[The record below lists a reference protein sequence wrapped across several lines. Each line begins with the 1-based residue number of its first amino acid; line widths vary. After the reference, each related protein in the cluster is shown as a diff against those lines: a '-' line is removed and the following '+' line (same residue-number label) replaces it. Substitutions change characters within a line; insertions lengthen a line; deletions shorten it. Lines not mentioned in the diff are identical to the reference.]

1 MWKGKKTIFSFLSS
15 GTNGFFS
22 CEYYQRPFR
31 ALIILFIALQI
42 IPLIIFDNSSFL
54 GPFLQGFG
62 WRATKAKVIMEERVV
77 EEHIHLRTKRMIL
90 KWIFAN
96 DKLAKQQ
103 NCLMCDGKVH
113 RRYVKHHRRSWPGA
127 TLCALIVHCSLIY
140 FSNWLYFHWS
150 FCFHYQFLQGCR
162 ICLCC

>member
-1 MWKGKKTIFSFLSS
+1 MFSFFSS

-22 CEYYQRPFR
+22 CEFYQRLFR

-42 IPLIIFDNSSFL
+42 SPLIIFDNSSFL

-96 DKLAKQQ
+96 DKLTKQQ

-113 RRYVKHHRRSWPGA
+113 RRYVKHHRRSWPGD
-127 TLCALIVHCSLIY
+127 TLGTGADNQNGNLRWHLPGRGGGSRGSRVPHTY
-140 FSNWLYFHWS
+140 FEK
-150 FCFHYQFLQGCR
+150 
-162 ICLCC
+162 

>member
-1 MWKGKKTIFSFLSS
+1 MFSFFSS

-22 CEYYQRPFR
+22 CEFYQRLFR

-42 IPLIIFDNSSFL
+42 SPLIIFDNSSFL

-96 DKLAKQQ
+96 DKLTKQQ
-103 NCLMCDGKVH
+103 NCLREGIKKID
-113 RRYVKHHRRSWPGA
+113 
-127 TLCALIVHCSLIY
+127 
-140 FSNWLYFHWS
+140 F
-150 FCFHYQFLQGCR
+150 FLGNSPKQRTPPSHPYG
-162 ICLCC
+162 LGLT

>member
-1 MWKGKKTIFSFLSS
+1 MFSFLSS

-62 WRATKAKVIMEERVV
+62 WRATKAKVRDAFKNV
-77 EEHIHLRTKRMIL
+77 LTDFFR
-90 KWIFAN
+90 
-96 DKLAKQQ
+96 
-103 NCLMCDGKVH
+103 
-113 RRYVKHHRRSWPGA
+113 
-127 TLCALIVHCSLIY
+127 
-140 FSNWLYFHWS
+140 
-150 FCFHYQFLQGCR
+150 
-162 ICLCC
+162 